1 MHTLRIVAYRWDPS
15 KAKTNRR
22 KHRVHFAD
30 AVGVF
35 EDPRAVTVDD
45 PHPDEER
52 FVTLGL
58 DVLGHLLVV
67 CWTGR
72 GDDIRIISARPAT
85 RHEQRQYEE
94 EG

>member
-1 MHTLRIVAYRWDPS
+1 VAYRWDAK
-15 KAKTNRR
+15 KAKTNHR
-22 KHRVHFAD
+22 KHGVHLGD

-45 PHPDEER
+45 PHPHEER

-58 DVLGHLLVV
+58 DLLGRLLVV
-67 CWTGR
+67 WTWR
-72 GDDIRIISARPAT
+72 SDDIRIISARPAT
-85 RHEQRQYEE
+85 RHEQGQYEE